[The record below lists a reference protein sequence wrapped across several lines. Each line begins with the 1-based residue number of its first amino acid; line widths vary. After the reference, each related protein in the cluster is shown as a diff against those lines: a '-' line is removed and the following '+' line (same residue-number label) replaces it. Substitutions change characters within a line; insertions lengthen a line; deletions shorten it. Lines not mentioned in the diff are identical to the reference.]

1 MIRLLILIFILVAGL
16 MFGLSMEAEH
26 GLVLIVY
33 QGKSYEM
40 ALWFCGLLLLI
51 TFFILHYTVRFL
63 SGFFSLKQW
72 LKEASTH
79 HRLKK
84 SQKKTQQG
92 FIDCANGQWEKAE
105 KNLLAGVQWSES
117 PFVNYLALAR
127 AAQEQNAL
135 ERSDHY
141 LALAKKLGNIDRAK
155 KKLLDDRAFNSNLVH
170 IPLSS

>member
-33 QGKSYEM
+33 EGKSYEM
-40 ALWFCGLLLLI
+40 ALWFFGLLLVI
-51 TFFILHYTVRFL
+51 AFFVCYYTLRFL

-72 LKEASTH
+72 FKEANAH

-84 SQKKTQQG
+84 SHKKTSQG
-92 FIDCANGQWEKAE
+92 FVDYVNGQWDKAE
-105 KNLLAGVQWSES
+105 KNLLAGAKWSET

-127 AAQEQNAL
+127 VAQEQNAF
-135 ERSDHY
+135 ERSDYY
-141 LALAKKLGNIDRAK
+141 LELAQKLGNTDRAK
-155 KKLLDDRAFNSNLVH
+155 KKLLDDRAMRSSLFP
-170 IPLSS
+170 IPS